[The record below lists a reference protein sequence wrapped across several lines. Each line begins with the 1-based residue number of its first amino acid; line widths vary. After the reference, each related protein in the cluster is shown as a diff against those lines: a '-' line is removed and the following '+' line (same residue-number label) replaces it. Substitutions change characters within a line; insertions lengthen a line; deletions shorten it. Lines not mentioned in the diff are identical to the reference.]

1 MRPVVSLALALAAAT
16 SGCQADAD
24 PGPPRVAPTTRPA
37 SPSTP
42 AGEPVPVRVVFLQ
55 APDGAEGANRA
66 ASAFQAAALAFSN
79 AAFVGDLP
87 VAIDLVAGDV
97 AGDAATVTAAV
108 AEVTA
113 DPSVVAAI
121 GAPGLGQQAVVGDAL
136 DAAGVPWVSLSG
148 LGRRLADRGWAGW
161 RRMVAPQEAEG
172 RVLADAADA
181 LAEEADRAGACLL
194 GDGTAA
200 SRSLLHAVTRSLEAA
215 VVLRSLVSG
224 SQVGITEAVQ
234 ATEAAG
240 CGVVVWGGGGSVAAA
255 VRRQLVEDGLRR
267 VGFIGDDG
275 MRDQGYLDAVGPAG
289 EGTQATCPCV
299 DLSTS
304 TDLAAQRFI
313 QDYQAEYGLPPGPYA
328 VEAWDAARLLLTAFR
343 AGASSRAEVL
353 AAIDGTGSYDGL
365 AGTYGFEPSGELL
378 VPESHVTV
386 AEVAGGRWLVLTSS
400 A

>member
-1 MRPVVSLALALAAAT
+1 MRPVVSLALALAVAT

-24 PGPPRVAPTTRPA
+24 PGLPPDAPTTRPA

-42 AGEPVPVRVVFLQ
+42 AGEPVPVRVVFFQ
-55 APDGAEGANRA
+55 APDGAEGASRA
-66 ASAFQAAALAFSN
+66 VSAFQAAALAFSN

-87 VAIDLVAGDV
+87 VTIDLVAGDV
-97 AGDAATVTAAV
+97 AADAATVTAAV

-121 GAPGLGQQAVVGDAL
+121 GAPGLGQQAVLGDAL
-136 DAAGVPWVSLSG
+136 RAAGVPWVSLSG
-148 LGRRLADRGWAGW
+148 LGQRLADRDWPGWM
-161 RRMVAPQEAEG
+161 RMVAPQEAEA

-194 GDGTAA
+194 GDGTTV
-200 SRSLLHAVTRSLEAA
+200 SRSLLRAVTRSIEAD
-215 VVLRSLVSG
+215 VVLRTPIPESRM
-224 SQVGITEAVQ
+224 GITGTARDV
-234 ATEAAG
+234 EAAG
-240 CGVVVWGGGGSVAAA
+240 CGVVVWGGGGSLAAA
-255 VRRQLVEDGLRR
+255 VRRQLVEDGLGR
-267 VGFIGDDG
+267 VAFIGGDR
-275 MRDQGYLDAVGPAG
+275 MRDQEYLDAVGPAG

-343 AGASSRAEVL
+343 EGASSRAEVL

-386 AEVAGGRWLVLTSS
+386 AEVAGGRWLVLTPS